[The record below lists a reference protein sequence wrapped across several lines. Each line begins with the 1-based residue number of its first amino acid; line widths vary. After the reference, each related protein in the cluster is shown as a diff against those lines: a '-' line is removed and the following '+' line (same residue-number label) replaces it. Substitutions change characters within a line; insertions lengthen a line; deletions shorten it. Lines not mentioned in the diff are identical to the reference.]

1 MKPRRMPD
9 RISVPAI
16 AGLVVVL
23 MGGLAVSSELEAPAK
38 LPASALAQPRRFD
51 VAQAF
56 AVGSRIGVH
65 AVGAVGFNFRTYFYP
80 LVETET
86 GARPLDAWTLGHA
99 ADDATLID
107 MVGGEDKIAVSL
119 AAIHRLIAR
128 SDSETE
134 GRSNFAYARS
144 PVDGRLWA
152 IHWIAGARGEWI
164 VGAVLVPNPD
174 LDWPAGSRLFVP
186 DSGGER
192 RCPAASRVR
201 LVCAARP

>member
-1 MKPRRMPD
+1 MVPRSVLY
-9 RISVPAI
+9 RIAVSTL
-16 AGLVVVL
+16 AGLFGGL
-23 MGGLAVSSELEAPAK
+23 MGGLEASSESAAPA
-38 LPASALAQPRRFD
+38 ALAASPLAQSHRFD

-192 RCPAASRVR
+192 RCPSASPAR